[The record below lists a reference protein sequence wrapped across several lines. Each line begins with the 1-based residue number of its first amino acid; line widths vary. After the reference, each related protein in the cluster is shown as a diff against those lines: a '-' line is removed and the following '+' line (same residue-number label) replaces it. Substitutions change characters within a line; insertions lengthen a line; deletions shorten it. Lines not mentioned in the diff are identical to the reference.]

1 MIKYL
6 CALPIL
12 FSGFSFSAV
21 NNNDMGLYRDD
32 NYNVLALAG
41 GYSCDVSSLPDDL
54 NDAESYNVLKIGSAQ
69 LEITPYAGDNS
80 AMANINFDT
89 GVTITSPK
97 LQLISKGS
105 EMTMYGSESSGYV
118 FMYMVNEKLGIM
130 IAVQDKNKG
139 KEISI
144 GLSNCK
150 YDKNNQ

>member
-1 MIKYL
+1 MIKYI

-12 FSGFSFSAV
+12 FSSFAFSLA
-21 NNNDMGLYRDD
+21 NNNDMGLYRDN

-41 GYSCDVSSLPDDL
+41 GYTCDVSSLPDDL
-54 NDAESYNVLKIGSAQ
+54 NDAESYNVLKIGSAH

-80 AMANINFDT
+80 AMANINLDT

-105 EMTMYGSESSGYV
+105 EKTMYGSESIGYV
-118 FMYMVNEKLGIM
+118 FIYMVTEELGIM
-130 IAVQDKNKG
+130 VAAQNKNKG

-144 GLSNCK
+144 SLANCK
-150 YDKNNQ
+150 YDKKQ